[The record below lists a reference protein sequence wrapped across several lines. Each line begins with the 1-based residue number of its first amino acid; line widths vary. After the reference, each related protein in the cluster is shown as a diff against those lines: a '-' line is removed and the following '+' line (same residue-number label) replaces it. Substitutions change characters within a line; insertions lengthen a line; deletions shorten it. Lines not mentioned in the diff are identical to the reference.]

1 MIFPYICE
9 SIGTLRYS
17 EGTQGPRCV
26 LEVDPEIA
34 RYVRSMIPKY
44 HHVKQPMYAP
54 HITVIRHEKPSRET
68 WAAHD
73 NSQIMFWYNPL
84 VFNDE
89 IYWWLNVRC
98 PRLSE
103 IRTGLGLSPTR
114 FTPQDSAGGFHM
126 TIGNT
131 K

>member
-9 SIGTLRYS
+9 SIGMLRYS

-34 RYVRSMIPKY
+34 NYARSMIPKY

-54 HITVIRHEKPSRET
+54 HITVIRHEKPSKET

-73 NSQIMFWYNPL
+73 NSQIMFWYNHLYLMTRYIGGLMCVVLDFQKFAPVL
-84 VFNDE
+84 DC
-89 IYWWLNVRC
+89 RQQGS
-98 PRLSE
+98 RLK
-103 IRTGLGLSPTR
+103 ILQVD
-114 FTPQDSAGGFHM
+114 FT
-126 TIGNT
+126 
-131 K
+131 